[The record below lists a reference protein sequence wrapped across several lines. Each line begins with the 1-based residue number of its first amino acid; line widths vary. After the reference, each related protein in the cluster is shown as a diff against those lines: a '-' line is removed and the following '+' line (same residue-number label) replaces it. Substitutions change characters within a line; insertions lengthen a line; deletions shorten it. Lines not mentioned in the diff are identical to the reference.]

1 MMAQKLGYWVLR
13 FVLLD
18 RRRKGPAMEKPSSRY
33 ARLCS
38 VCGRPARV
46 FLGSTSYCLDC
57 YNRLADYL
65 AGVETPTND
74 SYQILA
80 LDSKGR
86 TVEFAVERFSHGTA
100 SVWTAIE
107 QVSDDDP
114 RREQGYVGRSVSV
127 AVDALRMS
135 QEEAFDALMV
145 KVQRLVGHASMRA
158 IPVARDEVW
167 GSSAQFGGRVLYAN
181 ETGIARIE
189 SDVHGRKSVVV
200 DGQRLT
206 PEQFVDLLSCYE
218 GFDLYWQARDS
229 SDEPPAWL

>member
-1 MMAQKLGYWVLR
+1 MELPGY
-13 FVLLD
+13 
-18 RRRKGPAMEKPSSRY
+18 GHGSR
-33 ARLCS
+33 CQ
-38 VCGRPARV
+38 VCGKPARV
-46 FLGSTSYCLDC
+46 HVGTTAYCLDC
-57 YNRLADYL
+57 YNNLADYL
-65 AGVETPTND
+65 YGVKTPTND
-74 SYQILA
+74 SFNILA
-80 LDSKGR
+80 LDSEGR